1 MMQQQMMQQQMMMQQ
16 QQARNMNPFLQKTI
30 PLLPAVVPQNPNL
43 KQMVG
48 ENIFEFVEK
57 VAGDDYAPKITG
69 MLIDLPLEEVR
80 AYMQSF
86 ERFEEK
92 VREAHILLQ

>member
-1 MMQQQMMQQQMMMQQ
+1 
-16 QQARNMNPFLQKTI
+16 
-30 PLLPAVVPQNPNL
+30 
-43 KQMVG
+43 MVG

-57 VAGDDYAPKITG
+57 IAGDEYAPKITG

-92 VREAHILLQ
+92 VKETHILLK

>member
-1 MMQQQMMQQQMMMQQ
+1 MMQQQNQV
-16 QQARNMNPFLQKTI
+16 RMNPFLAKTL

-57 VAGDDYAPKITG
+57 VAGDNYAPKITG
-69 MLIDLPLEEVR
+69 MLIDLPIEEIR

-92 VREAHILLQ
+92 VREASILLQQQEGQ